1 MPIIQLGDIVSFVYD
16 TTKTLP
22 NTVSGNNFVV
32 YASEYQRA
40 ADGPSTVLYLSE
52 VL

>member
-16 TTKTLP
+16 TNKTLP

-32 YASEYQRA
+32 YASEYQRQET
-40 ADGPSTVLYLSE
+40 GPSTLLYLSE